1 MPHRRSIPIVPLL
14 VLATA
19 APGCAEREAPSEA
32 TPVAPAIRV
41 EASPRSTLERQER
54 VARRLALALSDP
66 GARRALVATLQHGQ
80 GHERKLHFQAMLQ
93 RDQGRWHR
101 AMAPGGSTDE
111 ALMRD
116 DLAALPD
123 LELYLP
129 VPTHRA
135 GWTGS
140 AEVLVATAV
149 EDHVAPVAYD
159 SRGRRRLLDA
169 AQPPQDPV
177 LALVPA
183 EQAFLP
189 APTALCDEGCGTP
202 VTSTSLPSGLY
213 MTAASF
219 TQTFEGWLRGDPEFE
234 VHILGQEGQGSS
246 LGAYQCAGERAGG
259 PYAYDQN
266 ARTWSGRVLL
276 FSRAQLDAYAA
287 THPGQTLR
295 ILVVEDDDTAC
306 QLRTEANL
314 LTSLFKAMDAAYKLM
329 TAGTDRRALEWAYK
343 NGPAFQQAITS
354 VASLLKTNDE
364 VVGTAIED
372 VVVRQTWPGANW
384 IVKGAGNVTNGG
396 IRLELR

>member
-1 MPHRRSIPIVPLL
+1 MSHRRSIPIVPLL
-14 VLATA
+14 VLAIGA
-19 APGCAEREAPSEA
+19 LGCAEREAPSES

-41 EASPRSTLERQER
+41 EGSPLLTLERQER
-54 VARRLALALSDP
+54 VARRLALALREP
-66 GARRALVATLQHGQ
+66 GARRALVATLQRGQ
-80 GHERKLHFQAMLQ
+80 GHERKLHFQALLQ

-101 AMAPGGSTDE
+101 AMAPGGGTDE
-111 ALMRD
+111 ALMRA
-116 DLAALPD
+116 DLAALPA

-135 GWTGS
+135 QWTGS
-140 AEVLVATAV
+140 AEILVATAV
-149 EDHVAPVAYD
+149 EDYVAPVAYD

-169 AQPPQDPV
+169 AQPPQEPV

-189 APTALCDEGCGTP
+189 AATVPCEEGCGTAI
-202 VTSTSLPSGLY
+202 TSTTLPAGLY
-213 MTAASF
+213 MTAAAF

-234 VHILGQEGQGSS
+234 VHVLGQDGQGSS
-246 LGAYQCAGERAGG
+246 LRAYQCAGERAGG
-259 PYAYDQN
+259 PYFYDQN
-266 ARTWSGRVLL
+266 AKTWSGRALL
-276 FSRAQLDAYAA
+276 FSQAQLDAYEAI
-287 THPGQTLR
+287 HPGQTLR

-329 TAGTDRRALEWAYK
+329 TAGSEQRTLEWAYR
-343 NGPAFQQAITS
+343 NAPAFQQAITS